1 MADRQTYELTQDE
14 VWALEQYRQARA
26 CRFGTL
32 EIKLQDAW
40 PVNARITKQENGPR
54 KEAV

>member
-1 MADRQTYELTQDE
+1 VADRQTYELTLDE

-26 CRFGTL
+26 CRFATL

>member
-26 CRFGTL
+26 CRYATL
-32 EIKLQDAW
+32 EIKIQDSW
-40 PVNARITKQENGPR
+40 PVHAEVSAKESGPR

>member
-1 MADRQTYELTQDE
+1 MEHRQTCELTQDE
-14 VWALEQYRQARA
+14 LWALEQYRRARA
-26 CRFGTL
+26 CRYATL
-32 EIKLQDAW
+32 EIKIQDAW

>member
-1 MADRQTYELTQDE
+1 MEHRQTCELTQDE
-14 VWALEQYRQARA
+14 LWALEQYRQARA
-26 CRFGTL
+26 CRFATL

-40 PVNARITKQENGPR
+40 PVNVRITKQENGPR

>member
-1 MADRQTYELTQDE
+1 MEHRQTYELTRDE

-26 CRFGTL
+26 CRYATL
-32 EIKLQDAW
+32 IIQIQDSW
-40 PVNARITKQENGPR
+40 PVRREIVTKEQGPK

>member
-1 MADRQTYELTQDE
+1 MEHRQTYELTQDE

-26 CRFGTL
+26 CRFAAL

>member
-14 VWALEQYRQARA
+14 LWALEQYRRARA
-26 CRFGTL
+26 CRYATL
-32 EIKLQDAW
+32 EIKIQDAW

>member
-1 MADRQTYELTQDE
+1 MADRQTYELTRDE

-26 CRFGTL
+26 CRFATL

>member
-26 CRFGTL
+26 CRFAIL

>member
-14 VWALEQYRQARA
+14 VWALEQYRRARA
-26 CRFGTL
+26 CRYSTL
-32 EIKLQDAW
+32 EIKIQDAW

-54 KEAV
+54 KEVV

>member
-1 MADRQTYELTQDE
+1 MVDRQTHELTQDE
-14 VWALEQYRQARA
+14 VWVLERYRQARA
-26 CRFGTL
+26 CRSATL